1 MRGYAPLFAAALAFW
16 LGAGGAGRAQTAP
29 HIATVKTLSGHGTVI
44 DAATGARN
52 PAAVGARIHAGDTL
66 VTDTDGAMGV
76 TFLDNTTMSLGP
88 SSEIALA
95 RFEYDPPAARY
106 GFAARILRG
115 TFLFVTG
122 QIAKYAPDQVAVTTP
137 SGSIGIRG
145 TRFLVKVDA
154 K

>member
-1 MRGYAPLFAAALAFW
+1 MRRYTPVFAVALA
-16 LGAGGAGRAQTAP
+16 LSLAGGVPCLAQNG
-29 HIATVKTLSGHGTVI
+29 HIATVKTLSGHGTII

-52 PAAVGARIHAGDTL
+52 PAAIGTQIHTGDRL
-66 VTDTDGAMGV
+66 ATDADGAMGV

-88 SSEIALA
+88 SSEIALS
-95 RFEYDPPAARY
+95 RFEYDPPEARY
-106 GFAARILRG
+106 GFAAPIARG
-115 TFLFVTG
+115 TFLFATG
-122 QIAKYAPDQVAVTTP
+122 LIAKYAPDQVAVSTP